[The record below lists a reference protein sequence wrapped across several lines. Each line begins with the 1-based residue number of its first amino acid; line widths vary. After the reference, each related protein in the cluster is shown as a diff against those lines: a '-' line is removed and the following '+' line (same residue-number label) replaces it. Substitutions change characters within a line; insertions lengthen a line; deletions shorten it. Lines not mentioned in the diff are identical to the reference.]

1 MHIPD
6 GFLSIPVWGTMD
18 VITLP
23 SVAWIARRA
32 QREFDHHKL
41 DHHKF
46 EHHKV
51 PLMGVMG
58 AFVFAAQMINFPVG
72 IGTSGHLVGG
82 ALLAFTLGPA
92 AASIVMTAILGT
104 QALVF
109 QDGGLLALGA
119 NVFNMAIAGVLAGY
133 LPWAL
138 LRGSKAGVF
147 LGGMFSLLAS
157 AALALFELLRSGIRM
172 PPAVLTVSIGL
183 FVVSAIAEGAITL
196 AIVQAL
202 EVMQPGLLRRPRGV
216 SGRVTLALVTASVS
230 FAGLGV
236 FLASSSPDG
245 IQKLARDTGITSHVA
260 SLLVSPLADYRLHVF
275 SSPLLARSI
284 AGLIGL
290 LVVYLLCLAVR
301 RVLTASRPVLERE
314 GA

>member
-23 SVAWIARRA
+23 SIAWIARRA
-32 QREFDHHKL
+32 QREFDHHKI
-41 DHHKF
+41 
-46 EHHKV
+46 
-51 PLMGVMG
+51 PLLGVMG

-92 AASIVMTAILGT
+92 AASIVMTAILAT

-157 AALALFELLRSGIRM
+157 AALALFELLRSGVRM

-202 EVMQPGLLRRPRGV
+202 EAIQPGLLRRPQAV

-260 SLLVSPLADYRLHVF
+260 SMLVSPLADYRLHVF
-275 SSPLLARSI
+275 SSPFLARSI

-290 LVVYLLCLAVR
+290 FVVYLLCLAVR
-301 RVLTASRPVLERE
+301 RVLTASRPVMERE